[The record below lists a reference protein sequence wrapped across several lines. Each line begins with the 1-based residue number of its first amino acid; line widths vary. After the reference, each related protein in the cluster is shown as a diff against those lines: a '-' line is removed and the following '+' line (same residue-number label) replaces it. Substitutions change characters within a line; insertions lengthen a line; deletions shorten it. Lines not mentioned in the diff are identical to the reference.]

1 MLQLVNRMC
10 RLPSSTLPVYQLQNK
25 ILFSSLMQLF
35 FKFCYLLTPMRMD
48 NARILMVPQISL
60 SSDVVSSQPYPGS
73 LTVVEEWEGQ
83 CPQLSLLPSLLGGEV
98 TLS

>member
-1 MLQLVNRMC
+1 
-10 RLPSSTLPVYQLQNK
+10 
-25 ILFSSLMQLF
+25 
-35 FKFCYLLTPMRMD
+35 MRMD